1 MSAPIKPVDLDAPM
15 STDGKPETMTEGT
28 FIRLKEAFTL
38 IDTDAS
44 GFIDVEEFQT
54 LLKLQ
59 GEDMSKEDV
68 QKIVGD
74 KPQGLSFGEFLK
86 IMENVEGGAST
97 ADMLQSVAKQAK
109 QVTGAFNANVPL
121 YEQMRL
127 QAQDGGVKFS
137 SSKNARMK
145 LAAIL
150 DGNNTQL
157 VIMVLIALDVVA
169 VILELV
175 VHDLYC
181 PCSDRYTDSWDTLA
195 YGSKPHPWHSYGAL
209 GYGADYGGGQYYGR
223 RLDIDETSVPVNP
236 NKVWGFTVNKVSW
249 QDIFNFVGYE
259 SADGYDDSAHRQLA
273 GGGVALCPTT
283 KQYEYTLWL
292 TCISLGILW
301 MFAFQILGLI
311 IVYGPVDFFSSFFY
325 VADFIVVYGA
335 LVLEMPYM
343 CSNEDVAAAHRRRL
357 GGEENDG
364 HDFFETD
371 DYGGTH
377 FGCVN
382 IANGGALVT
391 MILCWRVL
399 RVVHGIF
406 TSIELQEEK
415 RHEAVSLKQNE
426 LLTTLKATRRNF
438 AKERFVHSK
447 YHDKLVEMGVRYLA
461 EGEHHS
467 GEGAMSM
474 EQVPI
479 EELKERLSESERMYA
494 TLFSKVES
502 HHEDLH
508 AAEKR
513 LSEGAHGHGSSH
525 GAAEH

>member
-1 MSAPIKPVDLDAPM
+1 MSAPIKPEAATEAGLAKDKPADM
-15 STDGKPETMTEGT
+15 SAGT
-28 FIRLKEAFTL
+28 YRRLKEAFEL

-44 GFIDVEEFQT
+44 GFIDVQEFQT

-59 GEDMSKEDV
+59 GEEMSTEDV

-74 KPQGLSFGEFLK
+74 KPQGLSFSEFLE
-86 IMENVEGGAST
+86 IMKDVEGGAST
-97 ADMLQSVAKQAK
+97 ADMLQSVAHQAK
-109 QVTGAFNANVPL
+109 KHSGAFNANVPL
-121 YEQMRL
+121 YQQMQQ
-127 QAQDGGVKFS
+127 QAADGGLQFS

-150 DGNNTQL
+150 DGNNTQI

-181 PCSDRYTDSWDTLA
+181 PCADRYTEKWDTLA
-195 YGSKPHPWHSYGAL
+195 YGSPKPHPWHSYGAF
-209 GYGADYGGGQYYGR
+209 GYGYGYGR
-223 RLDIDETSVPVNP
+223 RLDGMDYDETSVPVNP

-249 QDIFNFVGYE
+249 QDIYNFLGYE
-259 SADGYDDSAHRQLA
+259 SADGYDGSAHRQLA

-292 TCISLGILW
+292 TCMSLGILW
-301 MFAFQILGLI
+301 LFAFQILGLI
-311 IVYGPVDFFSSFFY
+311 IVYGPVGFFTNFFY
-325 VADFIVVYGA
+325 VADFVVVYGA
-335 LVLEMPYM
+335 LVLEMPIM
-343 CSNEDVAAAHRRRL
+343 CANEDVAAAHRRL
-357 GGEENDG
+357 EGADDS

-399 RVVHGIF
+399 RVIHGIF

-415 RHEAVSLKQNE
+415 RHEAVAHKQNE
-426 LLTTLKATRRNF
+426 LLSTLKETRRNF

-474 EQVPI
+474 ENVPI
-479 EELKERLSESERMYA
+479 DELKERLSESERMYA
-494 TLFSKVES
+494 TLFSKVEA
-502 HHEDLH
+502 HHDDLH
-508 AAEKR
+508 AAEKK
-513 LSEGAHGHGSSH
+513 LSESGHHGHGH
-525 GAAEH
+525 GHGGGDEHH